1 MKHYD
6 LHLIIE
12 ELIQKGFKRQEL
24 EAKFNL
30 DCTFDNWKEKAE
42 KYRADLQN
50 AEGDIIEGQWQTAE
64 YHSLEREKYY
74 DLADSPL
81 EILAFCIASDFQTYP
96 PPEILQVIAH
106 QFNRYMV
113 AGGELTLEEAF
124 FGSQKRRG
132 SYANRKKKENLL
144 YSQFHLIANIA
155 EYKNMSQHEI
165 LEDVLEN
172 PDSKNDFISRK
183 AFIEEYKASDPDY
196 DTFLKGYRRWKKAR
210 TDT

>member
-1 MKHYD
+1 MKQYD

-50 AEGDIIEGQWQTAE
+50 AEGDIIQGQWQTAE

-81 EILAFCIASDFQTYP
+81 EILAFCVSSDFQTYP

-106 QFNRYMV
+106 QFDRYMV

-124 FGSQKRRG
+124 FGSQNGKG
-132 SYANRKKKENLL
+132 SYAKRKMKENLT
-144 YSQFHLIANIA
+144 YSQFHSI
-155 EYKNMSQHEI
+155 KNRPEFENMGQYEV
-165 LEDVLEN
+165 LEDVLER
-172 PDSKNDFISRK
+172 PDSKNDSLRYNE
-183 AFIEEYKASDPDY
+183 FIEAYREHDPDY
-196 DTFLKGYRRWKKAR
+196 ETFLRGYRRWKKAR